1 MIPDSIRLILVEDDE
16 DDMILTT
23 QLLRDIGM
31 TRFDVKWVSD
41 YHAGLEELSANHHDV
56 CLADYRLGEHNGVDL
71 VKQAIADGCRV
82 PIILLT
88 GQGDHEID
96 LAAMNAG
103 AADFLNKGQITP
115 SMLERSIRYA
125 IQHRRMEE
133 QRIGLL
139 REQSARA
146 EAEAANRAKD
156 QFLAILSHELRTPLT
171 AVLMSA
177 SALEL
182 EKSVPVKSRELVQII
197 KRNAELEARLID
209 DLLDVTRIARGK
221 LEIRREIVDLHSQ
234 IHDAVHLSCGSE
246 IAAKGIRVQAN
257 LQAQEYHVWG
267 DAARLQQVLWNLIR
281 NAVKFTAEGGEI
293 EVTTSNHVS
302 RPLGQVDSLGPSQNA
317 QSILVEVRDTGI
329 GIESEALPRI
339 FNAFEQVDRNIT
351 RQFGGLGLGLAIGRK
366 LVEMHG
372 GQISAQSAGRNQG
385 STFSIELPTAVT
397 VAGIGHSDEPADSAS
412 AHAPRDVSI
421 LLVEDHPDTA
431 RAMSK
436 ILKKRG
442 YQVHS
447 APSMAQALHIAD
459 TTEFDV
465 LISDIGLPDGSGLEL
480 MRALCSKRPVKGIAL
495 SGFGMEEDVSR
506 SRAAGFTE
514 HLTKPV
520 DIKHLEDAIAR
531 ATRPA
536 ERHESRAPDSA
547 IST

>member
-1 MIPDSIRLILVEDDE
+1 MIPDTVRLILVEDDE

-31 TRFDVKWVSD
+31 TRFDVKWVNH
-41 YHAGLEELSANHHDV
+41 YPAALEELRANCHDV

-71 VKQAIADGCRV
+71 VKEAISHGCRV

-96 LAAMNAG
+96 IAAMNAG

-133 QRIGLL
+133 QRIGFL

-182 EKSVPVKSRELVQII
+182 EKSVPGKSRELVQII

-234 IHDAVHLSCGSE
+234 IHDAVHLSCGAE
-246 IAAKGIRVQAN
+246 IAAKGVNVQTN

-281 NAVKFTAEGGEI
+281 NAVKFTPEGGEI
-293 EVTTSNHVS
+293 EVITSNRTS
-302 RPLGQVDSLGPSQNA
+302 GAFEQTDSLGQRTLPQT
-317 QSILVEVRDTGI
+317 ILVEVRDTGI
-329 GIESEALPRI
+329 GIDPQALPKI
-339 FNAFEQVDRNIT
+339 FNAFEQVDRTIT
-351 RQFGGLGLGLAIGRK
+351 RQFGGLGLGLAIGRA
-366 LVEMHG
+366 LVELHG
-372 GQISAQSAGRNQG
+372 GRISAQSTGRNQG
-385 STFSIELPTAVT
+385 STFSIELPVAVT
-397 VAGIGHSDEPADSAS
+397 VEGVGPKDEPTDPQLGDVS
-412 AHAPRDVSI
+412 RDVSI

-447 APSMAQALHIAD
+447 APSMAQALQIAEK
-459 TTEFDV
+459 TEFDL

-495 SGFGMEEDVSR
+495 SGFGMEEDVSK
-506 SRAAGFTE
+506 SHAAGFTE

-536 ERHESRAPDSA
+536 QSQESRATDSA
-547 IST
+547 ISS

>member
-1 MIPDSIRLILVEDDE
+1 MIPDTVKLILVEDDE
-16 DDMILTT
+16 DDMVLTT

-41 YHAGLEELSANHHDV
+41 YHAALEELSANRHDV

-71 VKQAIADGCRV
+71 AKQAIAHGCRV

-115 SMLERSIRYA
+115 PILERSIRYA

-133 QRIGLL
+133 QRIGFL

-182 EKSVPVKSRELVQII
+182 EKSVPAKSRELVQII

-234 IHDAVHLSCGSE
+234 IQDAVHLSCGAE
-246 IAAKGIRVQAN
+246 IAAKGIRVQVN

-281 NAVKFTAEGGEI
+281 NAVKFTPEGGEI
-293 EVTTSNHVS
+293 EVTTSNHAAQA
-302 RPLGQVDSLGPSQNA
+302 LGQVVSLGPSQNA
-317 QSILVEVRDTGI
+317 QMILVEVRDTGI
-329 GIESEALPRI
+329 GIEPEALPRI

-366 LVEMHG
+366 LVQMHG
-372 GQISAQSAGRNQG
+372 GQISAHSAGRNRG
-385 STFSIELPTAVT
+385 ATFSIELPTAVS
-397 VAGIGHSDEPADSAS
+397 VAGVGHADQPSDSAI
-412 AHAPRDVSI
+412 AHASKDVSI

-459 TTEFDV
+459 TTEFDL

-531 ATRPA
+531 VTQPA
-536 ERHESRAPDSA
+536 QSQASRTPDSA

>member
-1 MIPDSIRLILVEDDE
+1 MIPDSVRLILVEDDE
-16 DDMILTT
+16 DDMVLTT

-41 YHAGLEELSANHHDV
+41 YHDALEELSANRHDV

-71 VKQAIADGCRV
+71 AKEAISHGCRV

-115 SMLERSIRYA
+115 PILERSIRYA

-133 QRIGLL
+133 QRIGFL

-177 SALEL
+177 SALDL
-182 EKSVPVKSRELVQII
+182 EKSVPGKSRELVQII

-234 IHDAVHLSCGSE
+234 IQDAVHLSCGAE
-246 IAAKGIRVQAN
+246 IAAKGIRVQVN
-257 LQAQEYHVWG
+257 LHAQEYHVWG

-281 NAVKFTAEGGEI
+281 NAVKFTPEGGEI
-293 EVTTSNHVS
+293 EVTTSNDAAQA
-302 RPLGQVDSLGPSQNA
+302 LGQVDSLGPSQNA
-317 QSILVEVRDTGI
+317 QMILVEVRDTGI
-329 GIESEALPRI
+329 GIEPEALPRI

-366 LVEMHG
+366 LVQMHG
-372 GQISAQSAGRNQG
+372 GQISAHSAGRNQG
-385 STFSIELPTAVT
+385 ATFSIELPVAVNI
-397 VAGIGHSDEPADSAS
+397 AGVGHTDHPADSAI
-412 AHAPRDVSI
+412 AHASKDVSI

-442 YQVHS
+442 YHVHS
-447 APSMAQALHIAD
+447 APSMAQALQIAD
-459 TTEFDV
+459 TTEFDL

-531 ATRPA
+531 VTQPTQSQD
-536 ERHESRAPDSA
+536 SRTPDSA